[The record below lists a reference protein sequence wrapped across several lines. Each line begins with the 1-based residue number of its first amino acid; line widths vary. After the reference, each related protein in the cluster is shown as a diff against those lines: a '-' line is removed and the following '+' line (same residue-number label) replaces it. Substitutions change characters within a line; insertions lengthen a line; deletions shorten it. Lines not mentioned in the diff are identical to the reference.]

1 MKTPTRIY
9 SVTDSETAAV
19 HLVRATSQAQ
29 AIRHV
34 ASTRYRAAVAS
45 QDELAAL
52 VTGGHTVNDATETQT
67 DGPADAEQH
76 HA

>member
-9 SVTDSETAAV
+9 AVTDRDTAAV

-34 ASTRYRAAVAS
+34 ASARYTATVAS
-45 QDELAAL
+45 QDDL
-52 VTGGHTVNDATETQT
+52 VQLVASGHTVDDATANDETT
-67 DGPADAEQH
+67 AHAEQH

>member
-9 SVTDSETAAV
+9 SVTDRDTAIV

-34 ASTRYRAAVAS
+34 ASARYTAAVAS
-45 QDELAAL
+45 QDELVTL
-52 VTGGHTVNDATETQT
+52 VAGGHAVDDATETQT

>member
-34 ASTRYRAAVAS
+34 ASTRYSAAVAS
-45 QDELAAL
+45 QDELVQL
-52 VTGGHTVNDATETQT
+52 VAGGHTVDDATATDET
-67 DGPADAEQH
+67 ANAEQH

>member
-9 SVTDSETAAV
+9 AVTDNCAATATV

-29 AIRHV
+29 AIRHI
-34 ASTRYRAAVAS
+34 ASARYTATVAS
-45 QDELAAL
+45 QDELVEMVTLGAA
-52 VTGGHTVNDATETQT
+52 VYDATTT
-67 DGPADAEQH
+67 DGPAHAEQH

>member
-9 SVTDSETAAV
+9 AVTDNCTATV

-29 AIRHV
+29 AIRHI
-34 ASTRYRAAVAS
+34 ASARYTATVAS
-45 QDELAAL
+45 QDDLVQLVALGAA
-52 VTGGHTVNDATETQT
+52 VYDATANDET
-67 DGPADAEQH
+67 PNAEQH